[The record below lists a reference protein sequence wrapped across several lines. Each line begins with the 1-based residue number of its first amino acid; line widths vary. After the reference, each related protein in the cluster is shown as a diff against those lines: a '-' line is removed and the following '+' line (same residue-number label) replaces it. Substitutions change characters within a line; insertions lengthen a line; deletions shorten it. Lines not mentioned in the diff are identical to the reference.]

1 MKIYFTIAISLLLL
15 CSCNNQNIGK
25 ERMDTFIEK
34 YRDSFVKSDL
44 SLFHYDPRC
53 KFTYYTKSKHERRFA
68 IYGTKFSMSLG
79 KDKENLDT
87 NDKIQK
93 LITNYLNFV
102 VLNEDSMEK
111 LNFQPYNR
119 LVKNAKNNYFL
130 INDSN
135 EVFKIPSNTFNFD
148 PILYFSQLESL
159 IQAFGI
165 LSIVSWKDEI
175 KIIFD
180 SKNSLIYFPNKPSV
194 EDTLNMNYKMIDD
207 FWYKDY
213 NETNTDYW

>member
-1 MKIYFTIAISLLLL
+1 MKIYFTIAISLLLI
-15 CSCNNQNIGK
+15 CSCNNQDMGK

-44 SLFHYDPRC
+44 SLFHYDPRS
-53 KFTYYTKSKHERRFA
+53 KFTYYTKSFEIPIYTKKGGKIKFKRGA
-68 IYGTKFSMSLG
+68 IA
-79 KDKENLDT
+79 DADT
-87 NDKIQK
+87 TDKIQK
-93 LITNYLNFV
+93 LLFNYLNFIEE
-102 VLNEDSMEK
+102 NKDSLE
-111 LNFQPYNR
+111 LHNFCKFDW
-119 LVKNAKNNYFL
+119 LAKDAENSYVL

-194 EDTLNMNYKMIDD
+194 EDTLNMNYEMIDD